1 MEQIE
6 TLESKKIL
14 NSLKE
19 IKEIQK
25 IIYVFG
31 SAGTGKSTLIKRIRK
46 LKINSVVLAPTGI
59 AALNVD
65 GQTIHSFFKFDF
77 SPSPNIKKPLNSA
90 LIKKLDLL
98 IIDEVSMLNPAILDS
113 IDKTLKKTR
122 ETSEP
127 FGGVSVMFVGDM
139 FQLEPVV
146 TGDTKKFFINEYGST
161 FFFEAKCL
169 WNINPEVFELN
180 HKFRH
185 AHDKKYS
192 KLLDSI
198 RLGENLNECLTI
210 INKLCMN
217 NFEESNSQMI
227 LTGNNL
233 SADIKNEERLKAI
246 PSKSI
251 FYDAY
256 LTGDFKY
263 KKDKEESLPAPLRL
277 ELKKGAQVR
286 MVKNSKGKWANG
298 SLGKIVNLEENFVE
312 VKIGKIVYEVERESW
327 EIINYV
333 YDEEREEIIKEVKGQ
348 FNQLPMRLGWAS
360 TIHKSQG
367 LSLSSCTID
376 LDSAFCHGQAYVA
389 LSRCSTLDGI
399 NLIHPLEVSDI
410 IINERVK
417 NFYINTISDTKL
429 EAVS

>member
-1 MEQIE
+1 
-6 TLESKKIL
+6 
-14 NSLKE
+14 
-19 IKEIQK
+19 
-25 IIYVFG
+25 
-31 SAGTGKSTLIKRIRK
+31 
-46 LKINSVVLAPTGI
+46 
-59 AALNVD
+59 
-65 GQTIHSFFKFDF
+65 
-77 SPSPNIKKPLNSA
+77 
-90 LIKKLDLL
+90 
-98 IIDEVSMLNPAILDS
+98 
-113 IDKTLKKTR
+113 
-122 ETSEP
+122 
-127 FGGVSVMFVGDM
+127 M

-169 WNINPEVFELN
+169 WNINPEVFELT